1 MGDFIRNPKIGQQT
15 GVTVAHALAIADLV
29 RNIRCLMSYEL
40 DPSTERPAR
49 VGVRRPLLGETVLNR
64 LLGLIASGEVKPGD
78 RLPSEPALAEQL
90 GVSRVTLRESVKML
104 SVMGLVDVR
113 HGRGT
118 FVRQPESSPLTRP
131 ISVMLGLYAVPVFEL
146 LEVRRVIEFHTVQEA
161 ARRRS
166 DSGLARLR
174 EHVGEMERVLDSPE
188 RYIELD
194 KAFHL
199 EIARCADNRVLA
211 ALLEMI
217 RDRLRED
224 LLKTVRKRGK
234 TERYERDH
242 GEILRA
248 VECRDGELAQSIMAQ
263 HLGKLEQE
271 FIQAEKR

>member
-1 MGDFIRNPKIGQQT
+1 
-15 GVTVAHALAIADLV
+15 
-29 RNIRCLMSYEL
+29 MSYEL
-40 DPSTERPAR
+40 DLLAERPAR
-49 VGVRRPLLGETVLNR
+49 IGIRRPLLGETVLNR

-78 RLPSEPALAEQL
+78 RLPSEPVLAEQL

-104 SVMGLVDVR
+104 SAMGLVDVR

-131 ISVMLGLYAVPVFEL
+131 ISVLLGLYAVSVFEL
-146 LEVRRVIEFHTVQEA
+146 LDVRRVIEFHTVQEA

-166 DSGLARLR
+166 DTNLARLR
-174 EHVGEMERVLDSPE
+174 ELVDEMEHVLDSPE
-188 RYIELD
+188 RYIDLD

-199 EIARCADNRVLA
+199 EVARCADNRVFA

-224 LLKTVRKRGK
+224 LLKSVCKPGK

-242 GEILRA
+242 GKILRA
-248 VECRDGELAQSIMAQ
+248 IECRDGTLAQSIMAE